1 MTRGTGTSELQQ
13 HVTRVLQWMQ
23 GTNGTVIRRTVPI
36 LSSLLILMLPL
47 ALPVVAAPPQPFP
60 PVIPLPNGFQPEG
73 IAVGHGSRFF
83 VGSLAT
89 GAIYSGDLRTGQGE
103 ILVPPQEGRVAVGLS
118 FDPRSNYLFVAGGP
132 TGAGYVYDAATGA
145 NVAAYQF
152 TPPGTFVNDVVVTR
166 TGAYFTDSFR
176 PYMYHVPLSA
186 RGRLPDPAAVEE
198 IMLGGDFDSVP
209 GAFNANGIDATP
221 NGKSL
226 LIVNSALGTL
236 YRVDPGTGDASL
248 IDLGGGSV
256 PAGDGIL
263 LHGKT
268 VYVVQNVL
276 NQIAVVQL
284 QPDFGSGTVV
294 RTISDAPFR
303 VPTTIAE
310 FGDAL
315 YAVNARF
322 DVTPGPD
329 TEYEVVQVSKH

>member
-1 MTRGTGTSELQQ
+1 MTRNTGVTELQQ
-13 HVTRVLQWMQ
+13 HLTGRLQCMR
-23 GTNGTVIRRTVPI
+23 GAKGAIIRRTVPI
-36 LSSLLILMLPL
+36 LIGLLILMLPL

-73 IAVGHGSRFF
+73 IAVGYGSRFF
-83 VGSLAT
+83 VGSLAS
-89 GAIYSGDLRTGQGE
+89 GAIYAGDLRTGQGE
-103 ILVPPQEGRVAVGLS
+103 ILVPPQEGRIAVGLS

-132 TGAGYVYDAATGA
+132 TGAGYVYDAATGD

-152 TPPGTFVNDVVVTR
+152 TPPGSFVNDVVVTR

-176 PYMYHVPLSA
+176 PFMYHVPLSA

-209 GAFNANGIDATP
+209 GDFNANGIDATP

-248 IDLGGGSV
+248 IDLGGGAV

-268 VYVVQNVL
+268 VYVVQNAL

-294 RTISDAPFR
+294 RTISDANFR

-322 DVTPGPD
+322 DVPPD
-329 TEYEVVQVSKH
+329 PSTKYEVVQVSN